1 MLKLY
6 SLIKFSVSMEV
17 QDSFR
22 LVQSFDYADIYV
34 VENLPVL
41 IIEATA
47 GYIPIDEF
55 KKIFVRAEEVV
66 RSKGVQKI
74 IFDKRKL
81 EVFHQPSMEWYFTTW
96 KETLL
101 ELGVKTHRKLLPDD
115 PTFRKS
121 VEIGRMK
128 IQEKHPNLHT
138 GEMDIRY
145 AQNLEEA
152 ISE

>member
-1 MLKLY
+1 
-6 SLIKFSVSMEV
+6 MEV